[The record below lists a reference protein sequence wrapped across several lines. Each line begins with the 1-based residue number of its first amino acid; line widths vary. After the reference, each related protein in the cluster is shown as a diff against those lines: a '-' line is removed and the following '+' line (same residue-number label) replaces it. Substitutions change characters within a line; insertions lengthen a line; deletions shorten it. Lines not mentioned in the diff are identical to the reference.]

1 MVTVTLSFNMEETYI
16 FHETQE
22 GLLCG
27 QHCLNNLLQQS
38 IFTAIDLSDIAIQ
51 LDAKEREIYADR
63 NDNISSTANRRSGK

>member
-1 MVTVTLSFNMEETYI
+1 MNETFI

-51 LDAKEREIYADR
+51 LDIQEREIYT
-63 NDNISSTANRRSGK
+63 NENTRSRELS

>member
-1 MVTVTLSFNMEETYI
+1 MEETYI